1 MTAPTVSNSTL
12 QALHR
17 IHRRLYELRERLQ
30 MGPRVAAVFQKKI
43 LEATQ
48 LLEQQCETL
57 QLLQLKASQK
67 QESLKLR
74 EAELER
80 RKRQLME
87 AKSNTEYKALQDQIA
102 ADGSASEV
110 LELETLDAMERVDKQ
125 KLEIEGTV
133 ALIEKKKV
141 DAQRH
146 IDEYARIAP
155 GLKVDIAKLEE
166 EQRHE
171 EAKLPSEFNAM
182 YQRVLRS
189 KGVDSF
195 ASLDGRSCS
204 GCHTQ
209 ITLQMYSEMVGG
221 QFHFCRACGRIL
233 YLPDSFTQ
241 ENFLHESKK

>member
-1 MTAPTVSNSTL
+1 MTAPSISNSTL
-12 QALHR
+12 QSLHR
-17 IHRRLYELRERLQ
+17 IHRRLHELRERLQ

-48 LLEQQCETL
+48 KLEQQREVL
-57 QLLQLKASQK
+57 QALQLKATQK
-67 QESLKLR
+67 QEALKQR

-87 AKSNTEYKALQDQIA
+87 AKSNTEYKALQDQIV
-102 ADGSASEV
+102 ADRSASDV
-110 LELETLDAMERVDKQ
+110 LELETLDAMENVDKQ
-125 KLEIEGTV
+125 KHLIDESVT
-133 ALIEKKKV
+133 LIEKKKV
-141 DAQRH
+141 DAQQH
-146 IDEYARIAP
+146 VEEYTRIAP
-155 GLKVDIAKLEE
+155 ELKASIAQLEDE
-166 EQRHE
+166 LRHE
-171 EAKLPSEFNAM
+171 EAKLPGEFNVM

-221 QFHFCRACGRIL
+221 QFLFCRACGRIL

-241 ENFLHESKK
+241 EKFRHDTKK